1 MNSIFDTVADRRNT
15 NSEKWNKIAISSIAA
30 NSEAEPFWV
39 ADMDFLPEPH
49 IKAKAEELAAE
60 LYAALERERELKRSV
75 SGLAARIY
83 KYEKEKA
90 AKKETPKLKAV
101 KLLFKKK

>member
-15 NSEKWNKIAISSIAA
+15 NSEKWNKEAIASIAA

-49 IKAKAEELAAE
+49 IKAKAEESSATLPSRISIKRR
-60 LYAALERERELKRSV
+60 LHGWRESTI
-75 SGLAARIY
+75 G
-83 KYEKEKA
+83 
-90 AKKETPKLKAV
+90 
-101 KLLFKKK
+101 